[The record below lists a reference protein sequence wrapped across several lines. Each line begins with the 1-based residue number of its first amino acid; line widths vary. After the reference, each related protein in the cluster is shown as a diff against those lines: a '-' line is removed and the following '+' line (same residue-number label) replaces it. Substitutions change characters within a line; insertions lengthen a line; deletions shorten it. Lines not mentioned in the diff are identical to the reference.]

1 MFHKVNKILFIAAF
15 IAMLVIPLFT
25 TNMQKDKISE
35 SENRTLAQMPSLY
48 NEDGTLNREFTSGF
62 EAWINDNIGFR
73 DNMVITNAKIQYSLF
88 HVLSNNSDYY
98 LGPKGELNY
107 ATPAILLDYQH
118 LNLYPEEHLKNFAES
133 LQYINDYV
141 ESKNS
146 QLYYYQCWDK
156 QSIYPEY
163 FPDTVIQHGDK
174 SKTDEIVR
182 GIKEYSSINVISPKR
197 KLLDSK
203 SIYDPYSKYGDATH
217 WSQRGA
223 YIGYLKLMS
232 TINEN
237 NGNKYHVLDENDYN
251 LTVKDQGTTLFGGIH
266 KKDMLEDFEIKNPK
280 AVLTNE
286 KLTLYADDQR
296 HLFYTNRDAGNDTR
310 LLVIGDSYFGS
321 FLMDDIA
328 ESFYETVLIWG
339 DYNGNI
345 GNIIEEYDADIVI
358 IENAERVDRTGAII
372 NGVHAMKENSKN

>member
-1 MFHKVNKILFIAAF
+1 MFYKVNKILFIASF

-35 SENRTLAQMPSLY
+35 SENRTLAQMPSLC
-48 NEDGTLNREFTSGF
+48 NEDGTLNKEFTSGF

-73 DNMVITNAKIQYSLF
+73 DSMVIINAKIQYSLF

-118 LNLYPEEHLKNFAES
+118 LNLYPEELLKNFAES

-141 ESKNS
+141 ENKNS

-163 FPDTVIQHGDK
+163 FPDTVIQHGDT

-182 GIKEYSSINVISPKR
+182 GLKKYSSINVISPKR
-197 KLLDSK
+197 ELLDSK

-237 NGNKYHVLDENDYN
+237 NFNKIFD
-251 LTVKDQGTTLFGGIH
+251 
-266 KKDMLEDFEIKNPK
+266 
-280 AVLTNE
+280 
-286 KLTLYADDQR
+286 
-296 HLFYTNRDAGNDTR
+296 
-310 LLVIGDSYFGS
+310 
-321 FLMDDIA
+321 
-328 ESFYETVLIWG
+328 
-339 DYNGNI
+339 
-345 GNIIEEYDADIVI
+345 
-358 IENAERVDRTGAII
+358 
-372 NGVHAMKENSKN
+372 